1 MSPKFKADACRSI
14 DEGTRRYESC
24 GASRANARGIKAS
37 KDVQSRGDGR
47 MLKYIKWKRIE
58 RRMEKKKEEHGMEG
72 MCEAHKNGEG

>member
-1 MSPKFKADACRSI
+1 MLADLLTKALDA
-14 DEGTRRYESC
+14 TRV
-24 GASRANARGIKAS
+24 AALRGLMRVGKAC